1 MRPPAQTR
9 LSGRLTVSQMARV
22 GEIECLIIIIYR
34 RLSTN
39 LEKKTTP
46 SEALNICLVCRGTK
60 GCLLLAQIG
69 RRKSCALI
77 TSSVSAQHKG
87 IRQRYMD
94 TDGGSSFKLSEEGE
108 GAMSRLGDR
117 GFLGLF
123 IAEL

>member
-1 MRPPAQTR
+1 M
-9 LSGRLTVSQMARV
+9 
-22 GEIECLIIIIYR
+22 
-34 RLSTN
+34 
-39 LEKKTTP
+39 
-46 SEALNICLVCRGTK
+46 
-60 GCLLLAQIG
+60 LLAQIG